1 MLTCLISYLGIY
13 IHLFI
18 HVLMKDQ
25 ETSIKLLFNENY
37 YKVVWKRLYVIMF
50 LINENQPSRE
60 LIDVNTANQYIEYS
74 FFFSKQVTYLQV
86 NTSKY

>member
-1 MLTCLISYLGIY
+1 
-13 IHLFI
+13 
-18 HVLMKDQ
+18 MKDQ

-74 FFFSKQVTYLQV
+74 FFFFKTSYL
-86 NTSKY
+86 SPS